1 MCSDHRFG
9 GLETLSSQNN
19 EEREKE
25 TNPRLHPEAL
35 VAAFRQSGSQ
45 SPDSRLVG
53 DWVLSSPCTRG
64 RGRGRWWG
72 CGFPQTGA
80 WLPVRVEVWLPTVV
94 GVAQVTRQPWVRGM
108 ALFISLF
115 SSMAKSRNEQ
125 QKREIPGGTAA

>member
-80 WLPVRVEVWLPTVV
+80 WLPPDG
-94 GVAQVTRQPWVRGM
+94 GVASREGGGVASHSGGRGTGYQ
-108 ALFISLF
+108 ATVGARDGPLYLPFFL
-115 SSMAKSRNEQ
+115 N
-125 QKREIPGGTAA
+125 G